1 MTQQLYLQDC
11 YMKEFEAKVVRID
24 KSNRKLLIL
33 DKTAFYPNSGGQL
46 NDTGIITTS
55 KGEEFNVVNV
65 LKKGGEIVHELD
77 REIDLKEIKEGDVVK
92 GKIDWQRRYKLMRS
106 HTAAHII
113 SEIIHK
119 ETGARITGNQI
130 SLERIR
136 IDFDLE
142 NFDRAKLQDYIKKAN
157 EIVEQALQIKTYFLE
172 REEAFKNPDLFSL
185 RDVLPPEVK
194 ELRIVDIV
202 GFDIKACG
210 GTHVA
215 NTKEV
220 GRFEF
225 IDAENKGKNNRRV
238 YFRIG

>member
-1 MTQQLYLQDC
+1 MTQPLYLKDC
-11 YMKEFEAKVVRID
+11 YMKEFEAKVTKAEGKFVV
-24 KSNRKLLIL
+24 L
-33 DKTAFYPNSGGQL
+33 DKTAFYPSSGGQL
-46 NDTGIITTS
+46 NDTGTIESGKGSFNII
-55 KGEEFNVVNV
+55 NVT
-65 LKKGGEIVHELD
+65 KKGDGIIHELD
-77 REIDLKEIKEGDVVK
+77 KECSDNLEGLKEGDAVK
-92 GKIDWQRRYKLMRS
+92 GRIDWQRRYRLMRS
-106 HTAAHII
+106 HTAAHIL
-113 SEIIHK
+113 SEIIHRK
-119 ETGARITGNQI
+119 TGARITGNQL

-142 NFDRAKLQDYIKKAN
+142 NFDRNAIQSYIDKAN
-157 EIVEQALQIKTYFLE
+157 EIVEKGMPIKTYFLE

-185 RDVLPPEVK
+185 KNILPPEVK
-194 ELRIVDIV
+194 ELRIVEIE

-238 YFRIG
+238 YFRIN

>member
-1 MTQQLYLQDC
+1 MTELLYLQDC
-11 YMKEFEAKVVRID
+11 YIKEFEAKVTKAEGKFLV
-24 KSNRKLLIL
+24 L

-46 NDTGIITTS
+46 NDLGVFESS
-55 KGEEFNVVNV
+55 KGIFNVINV
-65 LKKGGEIVHELD
+65 TKKGDEIVHELD
-77 REIDLKEIKEGDVVK
+77 RECKGILEEGDIVK
-92 GKIDWQRRYKLMRS
+92 GKIDWQRRYRLMRS
-106 HTAAHII
+106 HTAAHIL
-113 SEIIHK
+113 SEVIHK
-119 ETGARITGNQI
+119 ETGARITGNQL

-142 NFDRAKLQDYIKKAN
+142 NFDRAKLQGYMDKAN
-157 EIVEQALQIKTYFLE
+157 EIVEKGMPIKTYFLE
-172 REEAFKNPDLFSL
+172 RGEAFKNPDLFSL

-194 ELRIVDIV
+194 ELRIVEIE

-238 YFRIG
+238 YFRIN